1 MAMTMTD
8 NNERKFVR
16 MAGDWNSL
24 APFYIDN
31 ITDGYDGLKIH
42 ISGPKKSRKSGVF
55 EFDLYYGYRN
65 FNESDV
71 WKHLRDNEVINSGL
85 FVADQS
91 EFLDWAAKQSISEKI
106 PSGVRHYIFT
116 SVEDIFEVLAF
127 DEPSFKFSESGDNK
141 P

>member
-1 MAMTMTD
+1 MTR

-16 MAGDWNSL
+16 IAGDWDSL

-31 ITDGYDGLKIH
+31 IVDGYDGLKIH
-42 ISGPKKSRKSGVF
+42 ISGRTTGGKSGIF

-71 WKHLRDNEVINSGL
+71 WKYLEDNEVIKSGL

-91 EFLDWAAKQSISEKI
+91 EFLDWAARQSISEKV

-116 SVEDIFEVLAF
+116 SVEDILEVLAF
-127 DEPSFKFSESGDNK
+127 DEPSFNLIG
-141 P
+141 